1 MTDIAVGMTGVPFG
15 APKIRKPYYLLELK
29 VDRRTKE
36 PRFFI
41 SIDKPSLLN
50 GFVEVKG
57 IFVEV
62 SVEEEE
68 LLKNFDT
75 ILTNTSKDLFLE
87 MMFPWHRICSVRNLI
102 FKAK

>member
-1 MTDIAVGMTGVPFG
+1 MSDIAVGMTAVPFG

-36 PRFFI
+36 SRFFI
-41 SIDKPSLLN
+41 SLDKPSLLN

-57 IFVEV
+57 IFID
-62 SVEEEE
+62 SSASEEE

-75 ILTNTSKDLFLE
+75 ILTSTPKELFLE
-87 MMFPWHRICSVRNLI
+87 MMFPWHRICSVRNLV